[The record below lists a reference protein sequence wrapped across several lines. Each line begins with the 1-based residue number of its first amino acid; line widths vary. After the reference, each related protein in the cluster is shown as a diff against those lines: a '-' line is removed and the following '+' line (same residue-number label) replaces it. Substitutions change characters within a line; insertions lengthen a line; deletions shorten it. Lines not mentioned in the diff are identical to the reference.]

1 MSLLQK
7 AGLVNLIF
15 KNMTYNELIYN
26 LNHRINLSF
35 SRFGDGEFACMLGK
49 PGANCDGHEYF
60 PDLGERLNQAW
71 KDKRGIVGTQRYGQA
86 MYPTFT
92 HTGIDADILHKASI
106 NGELGEFFKAL
117 KGRQLFMIGPMR
129 LHTLNIIKSG
139 DIFRDIPL
147 KNAWTDYDMVKEYI
161 HGVVCPDDVVL
172 YCCGMMAE
180 VLIWDMY
187 SDDITQIDCGSV
199 FDPYVG
205 VNSRQY
211 HKKLKL

>member
-1 MSLLQK
+1 
-7 AGLVNLIF
+7 
-15 KNMTYNELIYN
+15 MTYQELISK
-26 LNHRINLSF
+26 LNNRENFSF

-49 PGANCDGHEYF
+49 SGANCDGHEYF

-71 KDKRGIVGTQRYGQA
+71 NEPKGIVGTQRYGQA
-86 MYPTFT
+86 MYPQFT

-106 NGELGEFFKAL
+106 AGELVEFLNAL
-117 KGRQLFMIGPMR
+117 DRVNFILVGPSHLRR
-129 LHTLNIIKSG
+129 LY
-139 DIFRDIPL
+139 IPKPDHFIEVPT
-147 KNAWTDYDMVKEYI
+147 KNAWRDYSRIQAEVLMASA
-161 HGVVCPDDVVL
+161 PDDVVL

-187 SDDITQIDCGSV
+187 SDDFTQIDCGSV

-211 HKKLKL
+211 HKKLKLN

>member
-1 MSLLQK
+1 
-7 AGLVNLIF
+7 
-15 KNMTYNELIYN
+15 MTYQELIN
-26 LNHRINLSF
+26 KLNNREPFSF

-49 PGANCDGHEYF
+49 SGANCDGHEYF

-71 KDKRGIVGTQRYGQA
+71 NDPKGIIGTQRYGQA
-86 MYPTFT
+86 MYPQFT

-106 NGELGEFFKAL
+106 NGELDLLVNTLDA
-117 KGRQLFMIGPMR
+117 RRYDIIMIGPSR
-129 LHTLNIIKSG
+129 LRGAILCSTFIEV
-139 DIFRDIPL
+139 PL
-147 KNAWTDYDMVKEYI
+147 KNAWEKYDYTLERLRFHVQKWDI
-161 HGVVCPDDVVL
+161 IL

-180 VLIWDMY
+180 VLIHDMY

-205 VNSRQY
+205 VNSRMY